1 MLPAVVAALQQPRLL
16 EKALEPSNTTSSLP
30 LMTLLLSAP
39 VGPYICDVP
48 GDMEAMFS
56 HVGGGPFWGRQYGR
70 YVGHFLSYRPPWL
83 QEHKTPFQLVFL
95 TAGLPS
101 GARWIYCPL
110 PSGAGGYRREAT

>member
-1 MLPAVVAALQQPRLL
+1 MLPAAVVAALQQPRLL

-48 GDMEAMFS
+48 GDVEAMFS
-56 HVGGGPFWGRQYGR
+56 HVEGEPFWGRQYGH
-70 YVGHFLSYRPPWL
+70 YVGNFLSYSLPWL
-83 QEHKTPFQLVFL
+83 QEHKQL
-95 TAGLPS
+95 GLPS
-101 GARWIYCPL
+101 GTRWMYCPL